1 MFLLYLE
8 VIYLKKNT
16 VKQYRLGDLVSFE
29 QGVNSARAEKQ
40 YGLVNVIYYDQAS
53 FEKDYNHED
62 GFVEGIEN
70 LSFNDYSLNEGDVII
85 SNALQ
90 QATMVGTENAGKVPS
105 INFTK
110 VNFRDDI
117 IDKKYFLYLFN
128 NHSSLKRQKE
138 REVQGNIIPKIPIKA
153 LNGLIVPIV
162 SKDEQIKIGQIYTDT
177 LKLKAKLIRY
187 SELIEQFT
195 NSVLEK
201 TLKEDK
207 NRE

>member
-1 MFLLYLE
+1 M
-8 VIYLKKNT
+8 KKNAS
-16 VKQYRLGDLVSFE
+16 KQYKLGDLVSFV
-29 QGVNSARAEKQ
+29 QGVNSTRAEKQ
-40 YGLVNVIYYDQAS
+40 YGLADVIYYDQAS

-62 GFVEGIEN
+62 GFIEGVSMP
-70 LSFNDYSLNEGDVII
+70 SFNDYSLNEGDVII

-90 QATMVGTENAGKVPS
+90 QATMVGIANAGKVPS
-105 INFTK
+105 VNFTK
-110 VNFRDDI
+110 VDFRDDT

-138 REVQGNIIPKIPIKA
+138 REVQGNIIPRIPIRA
-153 LNGLIVPIV
+153 LNGLKVPIV
-162 SKDEQIKIGQIYTDT
+162 SMAEQIKIGQIYTDT
-177 LKLKAKLIRY
+177 LKFQAKLNRY

-195 NSVLEK
+195 NGVLEK